1 MELSHS
7 SNTGSQCRRSLHGLS
22 AVATDHGLF
31 GDTRFTCNSAP
42 TVLRRK
48 MSEFPR
54 NFPSVAV
61 FKAARAKKFLAV
73 SLCTTMT
80 AGMFLD
86 YANGTGP
93 TDPELPCLQAS
104 VEQTSRP
111 HSLGTINA
119 GQGIRCGVQISSQS
133 VQNNRAGFS
142 AVRSLGILCR
152 TRSPTTR
159 LTASRRRQRCGEDAV
174 ACGLPLNDI
183 HLIHSRVGYIAGR
196 AWLNLN
202 ARIFARTCHEPIP
215 PVC

>member
-1 MELSHS
+1 
-7 SNTGSQCRRSLHGLS
+7 
-22 AVATDHGLF
+22 
-31 GDTRFTCNSAP
+31 
-42 TVLRRK
+42 
-48 MSEFPR
+48 
-54 NFPSVAV
+54 
-61 FKAARAKKFLAV
+61 
-73 SLCTTMT
+73 MT

-159 LTASRRRQRCGEDAV
+159 LTASRRRQQCGEDAV

-183 HLIHSRVGYIAGR
+183 PLILSSAGYIAGR
-196 AWLNLN
+196 ADFRKNLPRAHPPCLLIHYASHALPTFSSCGSDSPGTASAPCLWIWFSRDDTSAGVEEV
-202 ARIFARTCHEPIP
+202 ARGRVKLTVANTK
-215 PVC
+215 